1 MLQDGEARLRFRAPS
16 KVLSPLAYLCGLEP
30 RLLAEAGNVL
40 LGEETAGGTRNERL
54 LDEENMRGE
63 EWTRHSSIFAV
74 FTLSKTMHRGGALIF
89 LVNAR
94 TRAAACD
101 RGRVGRPR
109 PACLASTGRA
119 CVGPPRQNFG

>member
-1 MLQDGEARLRFRAPS
+1 M
-16 KVLSPLAYLCGLEP
+16 VSPLAYLCGLEP

-109 PACLASTGRA
+109 TARLASTGRGLRWPA
-119 CVGPPRQNFG
+119 STKFRLDHSMV